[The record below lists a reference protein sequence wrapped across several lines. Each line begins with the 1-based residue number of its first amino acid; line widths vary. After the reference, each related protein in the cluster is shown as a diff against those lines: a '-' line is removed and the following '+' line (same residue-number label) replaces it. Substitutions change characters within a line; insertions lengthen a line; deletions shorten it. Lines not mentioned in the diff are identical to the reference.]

1 MKLAVN
7 RREPQ
12 LIGGVDSDT
21 RKASM
26 ACDYKVCSSHW
37 EQVQFLP
44 NQINEKT
51 TRLPLPEDRRSAV
64 EWGHEAPLFI
74 SLERIQQC

>member
-1 MKLAVN
+1 MLKVSQEANGIRCLKH
-7 RREPQ
+7 RDP
-12 LIGGVDSDT
+12 
-21 RKASM
+21 ASL
-26 ACDYKVCSSHW
+26 VRIQPH
-37 EQVQFLP
+37 QF
-44 NQINEKT
+44 NEKT